1 MKKFLSFLFAFCF
14 VFLFSACA
22 EKNPDETS
30 ETTAYYGNAPILG
43 VQIVNDEEASFYALT
58 KSGSYK
64 WSVTDEN
71 GKTSEIV
78 KDGTFC
84 LENKNLCTFTRK
96 QTGGSI
102 SLQFTG
108 EVLSFSV
115 YRAAKEEVQNDKTK
129 ILSDEY
135 KISENSKT
143 IVFPDDGSY
152 YYVVSVTY
160 TQGEVQ
166 YGFSL
171 DG

>member
-1 MKKFLSFLFAFCF
+1 MLALSLA
-14 VFLFSACA
+14 FLFSSCG
-22 EKNPDETS
+22 EKNPDEAL
-30 ETTAYYGNAPILG
+30 ETTVYYSNAPILG
-43 VQIVNDEEASFYALT
+43 VQIVNEDEASFYALT

-71 GKTSEIV
+71 GEASETV
-78 KDGTFC
+78 KNGTFC
-84 LENKNLCTFTRK
+84 LENKNLCTFTRE

-108 EVLSFSV
+108 DVSSFSV
-115 YRAAKEEVQNDKTK
+115 YRAAKEEVSSDKRK
-129 ILSDEY
+129 IISDEY

-143 IVFPDDGSY
+143 IVFPEEGSY

-171 DG
+171 D